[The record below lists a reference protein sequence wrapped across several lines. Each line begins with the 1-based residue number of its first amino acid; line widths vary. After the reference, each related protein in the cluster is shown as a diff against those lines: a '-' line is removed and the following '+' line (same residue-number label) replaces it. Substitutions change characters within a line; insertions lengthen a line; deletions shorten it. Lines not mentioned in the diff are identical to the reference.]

1 MKTLGDKLRNSLIT
15 SLKEQVITYLQKQF
29 MPDYSTDRISERIN
43 SFLKTVELSIEA
55 KFEISKYRLSIYQET
70 DDFDERS
77 IYWHISLIDEDDDMY
92 AIDFIPLIEL
102 LNYPVEGYQ
111 ENAAL
116 IGDVIWELTF
126 DGWTIEEQKKRIYEM
141 KKRFEE

>member
-15 SLKEQVITYLQKQF
+15 SLKEQVIAYLQKQF
-29 MPDYSTDRISERIN
+29 MPDYSTDKISERIN

-77 IYWHISLIDEDDDMY
+77 IYWHVSFKDENDDMY

-111 ENAAL
+111 ENATL

-126 DGWTIEEQKKRIYEM
+126 DGWIVEEQQKRISEM
-141 KKRFEE
+141 KKWYGE

>member
-1 MKTLGDKLRNSLIT
+1 MESIGTKLYKSLVGELNNQIIKY
-15 SLKEQVITYLQKQF
+15 LKEQYLEDF
-29 MPDYSTDRISERIN
+29 SIERIAERVAA
-43 SFLKTVELSIEA
+43 FKKVIESA
-55 KFEISKYRLSIYQET
+55 NESNVSNDKCKLIISKAI
-70 DDFDERS
+70 DDFEES
-77 IYWHISLIDEDDDMY
+77 NVYWHISLIDENDDMY

-126 DGWTIEEQKKRIYEM
+126 DGWTIEEQQKRISEM

>member
-111 ENAAL
+111 ENATL

-126 DGWTIEEQKKRIYEM
+126 DGWTIEEQQKRITEM
-141 KKRFEE
+141 EKRFEE

>member
-111 ENAAL
+111 ENATL

-126 DGWTIEEQKKRIYEM
+126 DGWTIEEQQKQITEM
-141 KKRFEE
+141 EKRFEE

>member
-1 MKTLGDKLRNSLIT
+1 
-15 SLKEQVITYLQKQF
+15 
-29 MPDYSTDRISERIN
+29 MPDYSTDRIYERIN

-126 DGWTIEEQKKRIYEM
+126 DGWTIEEQQKRISEM
-141 KKRFEE
+141 KKRYEE

>member
-29 MPDYSTDRISERIN
+29 MPDYSTDKISERIN

-55 KFEISKYRLSIYQET
+55 KFEISKYRLSIYQKT

-77 IYWHISLIDEDDDMY
+77 IYWHISFIDENDDMY

-111 ENAAL
+111 ENPAL

-126 DGWTIEEQKKRIYEM
+126 DGWTIEEQQKRITEM
-141 KKRFEE
+141 EKRFEE

>member
-55 KFEISKYRLSIYQET
+55 KFEISKFRLSIYQET

-111 ENAAL
+111 ENATL

-126 DGWTIEEQKKRIYEM
+126 DGWTIEEQQKRITEM
-141 KKRFEE
+141 EKRFEE

>member
-29 MPDYSTDRISERIN
+29 MPDYSTDRIYERIN

>member
-1 MKTLGDKLRNSLIT
+1 MKSIGTKLYKSLIGELNNQIIKY
-15 SLKEQVITYLQKQF
+15 LKEQYMKN
-29 MPDYSTDRISERIN
+29 YSTEEIAERVATFKKVI
-43 SFLKTVELSIEA
+43 ELANESNVSNDKCKLI
-55 KFEISKYRLSIYQET
+55 ISKEI
-70 DDFDERS
+70 DDFEES
-77 IYWHISLIDEDDDMY
+77 NVYWHVSLKDENDDMY

-126 DGWTIEEQKKRIYEM
+126 DGWTIEEQQKRIYEM

>member
-1 MKTLGDKLRNSLIT
+1 MKSIGTKLYKSLIGELNNQIIKY
-15 SLKEQVITYLQKQF
+15 LKEQYMKN
-29 MPDYSTDRISERIN
+29 YSTEEIAERVATFKKVIELANESNISNDKCKLI
-43 SFLKTVELSIEA
+43 
-55 KFEISKYRLSIYQET
+55 ISKEI
-70 DDFDERS
+70 DDFEES
-77 IYWHISLIDEDDDMY
+77 NVYWHVSLKDENDDMY

-126 DGWTIEEQKKRIYEM
+126 DGWTIEEQQKRIYEM

>member
-126 DGWTIEEQKKRIYEM
+126 DGWIVEEQQKRISEM
-141 KKRFEE
+141 KKWYEE

>member
-15 SLKEQVITYLQKQF
+15 SLKEQVIAYLQKQF
-29 MPDYSTDRISERIN
+29 MPDYSTDKISERIN

-77 IYWHISLIDEDDDMY
+77 IYWHVSFKDENDDMY

-111 ENAAL
+111 ENATL

-126 DGWTIEEQKKRIYEM
+126 DGWIVEEQQKRISEM
-141 KKRFEE
+141 KKRYGE

>member
-1 MKTLGDKLRNSLIT
+1 MESIGTKMYGSLTGELNNQIIKY
-15 SLKEQVITYLQKQF
+15 LKEQYMEDF
-29 MPDYSTDRISERIN
+29 
-43 SFLKTVELSIEA
+43 SIEGITERVA
-55 KFEISKYRLSIYQET
+55 AFKKVIESANESDVGIDKCKLIISKEI
-70 DDFDERS
+70 DDFEES
-77 IYWHISLIDEDDDMY
+77 NVYWHISLIDEDDDMY

-126 DGWTIEEQKKRIYEM
+126 DGWIVEEQQKRISEM
-141 KKRFEE
+141 KKRYEE

>member
-15 SLKEQVITYLQKQF
+15 SLKEQVIAYLQKQF
-29 MPDYSTDRISERIN
+29 MPDYSTDKISERIN

-77 IYWHISLIDEDDDMY
+77 IYWHVSFKDENDDMY

-126 DGWTIEEQKKRIYEM
+126 DGWIVEEQQKRISEM
-141 KKRFEE
+141 KKRYEE

>member
-126 DGWTIEEQKKRIYEM
+126 DGWTIEEQQTRISEM
-141 KKRFEE
+141 KKQFEE